1 MLQPGMT
8 FGGAYR
14 LDKLLGRGGMG
25 EVWQARHIL
34 LGEPRA
40 IKIML
45 SNLASDPL
53 IKERFIHGEAK
64 NTLRLDRHPN
74 IVRVF
79 ELGLHQDMPYIV
91 MEYVEGSL
99 EGPTLKEYLATK
111 QKLSLEE
118 AGDVLIQIAAG
129 LEVAHRQGI
138 VHRDIKPANIL
149 REANGQ
155 YKISDFGLV
164 KDLEDPNNLTLAGR
178 AMGTPIY
185 MSPEQA
191 MGEESPASDIYALG
205 VMLYEMLVG
214 RPPFLGATI
223 SLLMQHANNPPP
235 PLYQFEAKLPAQIND
250 LVLKAL
256 AKLPADRF
264 GSAMEMAQVYQRILL
279 SLSSD
284 TAVVDTSAVSRGSN
298 NTEAIATTFISRDSG
313 AVTRANPAIK
323 IPNNLPHHL
332 TSFVGREREVAEVLR
347 LLNDTRLLTLT
358 GSGGSG
364 KTRLAVQVAAQLMVN
379 YHDGVWFVDL
389 AKLSDPTLVA
399 QAVASALRIQG
410 AAGTS
415 LLDSLAYELEQK
427 STLIVLDNC
436 EHLIESCAELAEA
449 LLYSCHELRI
459 MATSR
464 EMLGISGET
473 SWRVPSLSI
482 PNPRDF
488 SENSPH
494 WATLKDFEAVSLFI
508 ERAIAARPSFT
519 LDKSNA
525 PAVAQVCYRLDGIP
539 LAIELAA
546 ARVKSLSV
554 EQIATRLNDRFHL
567 LTGGSRTS
575 LPRQQTLR
583 AMVDWSFEL
592 LSDKERALLQRLAVF
607 SGGWMLEA
615 AEAICTNGAVE
626 VYEIVDLLDQLVNK
640 SLVVAEKITEGYIGE
655 MRYRLLET
663 IRQYAREKLE
673 TTTELPGL
681 RERHLNYFLQI
692 AEEAETNFDGEEQ
705 LEWLDCL
712 EIEHDNLRSALAW
725 IMERGVGGQ
734 GSGVGEDITPPST
747 IPHPL
752 VRLSGALW
760 RFWQR
765 RGYMTEA
772 RRWLGEAINWG
783 IGVGGQGLGEDKPNP
798 GFPTQH
804 SEMALAKVLLGAGS
818 LAWTQDDYDQ
828 SGIYLERALAI
839 YRAEGKHRQC
849 AITLVALARVAR
861 STGDFEQ
868 NLALL
873 EESLTLY
880 RQIADKKGIADT
892 LTDLSFVRRLQGEMA
907 QSILLVKEAMR
918 VWRDMRDVRDGALDI
933 FSSLWFVAQS
943 QADYVRGLSIVEVGL
958 AVLGTSPDKSTG
970 IMTPDRTREL
980 LEEAVKLLR
989 KFNDKSSLVTAV
1001 TLQGI
1006 AALRQGD
1013 LNFARVSLEEAQ
1025 HMNHEMGDR
1034 WAVACC
1040 DGLLGIGS
1048 LCARDYQTAKEQFEE
1063 ALVVYS
1069 NLEIKWG
1076 IGDTLNSLGWLESWQ
1091 GLYEEALILHR
1102 EALENQ
1108 QAINHEEG
1116 IIESLF
1122 GLALAYYSLGQT
1134 EKAAIFAG
1142 KAETLRQNLNLEELA
1157 FLHLHQSALP
1167 ELPLE
1172 QLKTEPGWQ
1181 VGSTISLEEI
1191 AEMG

>member
-1 MLQPGMT
+1 MTQIILKPGMT

-14 LDKLLGRGGMG
+14 LEKLLGRGGMG

-34 LGEPRA
+34 LGESRA

-45 SNLASDPL
+45 TNLAADPL

-79 ELGLHQDMPYIV
+79 ELGLHNDMPYIV

-99 EGPTLKEYLATK
+99 EGATLKDYLATK

-118 AGDVLIQIAAG
+118 AGDALLQIAAG
-129 LEVAHRQGI
+129 LDVAHRQGI

-149 REANGQ
+149 RSPNGQ
-155 YKISDFGLV
+155 YKITDFGLV
-164 KDLEDPNNLTLAGR
+164 KDLENPNDLTMAGR

-214 RPPFLGATI
+214 RPPFIGATV
-223 SLLMQHANNPPP
+223 SLLMQHASTPPP
-235 PLYQFEAKLPAQIND
+235 PIYQFEAKLPAQIND
-250 LVLKAL
+250 VVLKAL
-256 AKLPADRF
+256 AKFPADRF
-264 GSAMEMAQVYQRILL
+264 SSALEMAQVYQRVLL
-279 SLSSD
+279 SLNGD
-284 TAVVDTSAVSRGSN
+284 TAVVDISTVSRGAN
-298 NTEAIATTFISRDSG
+298 NTEAIATTFIPRFSG
-313 AVTRANPAIK
+313 SVARTSSINK

-364 KTRLAVQVAAQLMVN
+364 KTRLAVQVATQLMVN
-379 YHDGVWFVDL
+379 YQDGVWFVDL
-389 AKLSDPTLVA
+389 AKLSDPSLVA

-410 AAGTS
+410 AAGSS

-427 STLIVLDNC
+427 SSLIVLDNC
-436 EHLIESCAELAEA
+436 EHLIESCAELVET
-449 LLYSCHELRI
+449 LLYSCQELRI

-464 EMLGISGET
+464 ENLGISGET

-488 SENSPH
+488 TVNSPN
-494 WATLKDFEAVSLFI
+494 WATLKDFEAVSLFM
-508 ERAIAARPSFT
+508 ERAIAARPSFA

-554 EQIATRLNDRFHL
+554 EQIATRLNDRFQL
-567 LTGGSRTS
+567 LTGGSRNA

-592 LSDKERALLQRLAVF
+592 LSDKERGLLQRLAVF

-615 AEAICTNGAVE
+615 AEAICTGDEVAVNE
-626 VYEIVDLLDQLVNK
+626 VVDLLDQLVNK
-640 SLVVAEKITEGYIGE
+640 SLVVAEKITQGYIGE

-673 TTTELPGL
+673 LTPQLPDL
-681 RERHLNYFLQI
+681 RERHLNYFLQVS
-692 AEEAETNFDGEEQ
+692 EEAETNYDGEEQ
-705 LEWLDCL
+705 LKWLDCL
-712 EIEHDNLRSALAW
+712 EIEHENLRSALTW
-725 IMERGVGGQ
+725 IMEKDEAGRTKDEN
-734 GSGVGEDITPPST
+734 SNKSSE
-747 IPHPL
+747 L
-752 VRLSGALW
+752 VRLTGTLW

-772 RRWLGEAINWG
+772 RRWLGKAIE
-783 IGVGGQGLGEDKPNP
+783 QGSEPNP
-798 GFPTQH
+798 LAPSPGTEGETIPDT
-804 SEMALAKVLLGAGS
+804 ELALAKVLLGAGS
-818 LAWTQDDYDQ
+818 LAWMQDEYDQ
-828 SGIYLERALAI
+828 SGIYLEQALSI
-839 YRAEGKHRQC
+839 YRAAGKQRQC

-873 EESLTLY
+873 EESLALY

-892 LTDLSFVRRLQGEMA
+892 LTDLSFVRRLHGEMT
-907 QSILLVKEAMR
+907 QSIMLVKEAMR
-918 VWRDMRDVRDGALDI
+918 VWRELRDVRDGALDI
-933 FSSLWFVAQS
+933 FNSLWFVAQS
-943 QADYVRGLSIVEVGL
+943 QADYVRGLSIVEIGL

-980 LEEAVKLLR
+980 LEEAVNLLR
-989 KFNDKSSLVTAV
+989 KFNDKSSLVTAI

-1006 AALRQGD
+1006 AAIGQGD
-1013 LNFARVSLEEAQ
+1013 LNFARASLEEAQ
-1025 HMNHEMGDR
+1025 HINHEIGDK
-1034 WAVACC
+1034 WAVAACS
-1040 DGLLGIGS
+1040 GLLGIGS
-1048 LCARDYQTAKEQFEE
+1048 LYAKDYLTAKEQFEE
-1063 ALVVYS
+1063 AFLVYKE
-1069 NLEIKWG
+1069 LEIQWG
-1076 IGDTLNSLGWLESWQ
+1076 MGDTLNSLGWLESGQ
-1091 GLYEEALILHR
+1091 ATYEEAINLHR
-1102 EALENQ
+1102 EALEHH

-1116 IIESLF
+1116 LIESLF
-1122 GLALAYYSLGQT
+1122 GLALAYYKLGET
-1134 EKAAIFAG
+1134 DNAATVAG
-1142 KAETLRQNLNLEELA
+1142 KAESLRQNLNLVDVA
-1157 FLHLHQSALP
+1157 FLQLHQKALP

-1172 QLKTEPGWQ
+1172 QLKTESGWQ
-1181 VGSTISLEEI
+1181 IGTNMSLEEI
-1191 AEMG
+1191 VKRY